1 MPTLDLFAV
10 FDEFNSS
17 YEGSDKEKRIA
28 MTHEQILSNTAVRER
43 SILRNVYLWMTM
55 GLALTGVISLGMAGN
70 PSMVRALA
78 SNPMLFFGAIIGEF
92 VLVMYLSARIMK
104 MSATAATLGFAAY
117 AALNGVTLS
126 VIFLAYTG
134 ESIAQAFFVAGGTFA
149 GMSLWATVTKRDLSS
164 IGNYLFMGLIG
175 IIVASVVNIFFRS
188 DVFSLLISLVGVA
201 LFLGLTAYDT
211 QMIQRWNRQF
221 GSSIGETDYV
231 RLSIMG
237 ALKLYLDFI
246 NLFLFFLRIFGR
258 RN

>member
-1 MPTLDLFAV
+1 M
-10 FDEFNSS
+10 
-17 YEGSDKEKRIA
+17 
-28 MTHEQILSNTAVRER
+28 SNTGLREQ

-55 GLALTGVISLGMAGN
+55 GLALTGVISLGMASN
-70 PSMVRALA
+70 PGMIRAFA
-78 SNPMLFFGAIIGEF
+78 SNPVLFFGAIIGELA
-92 VLVMYLSARIMK
+92 LVIFLSARLMK
-104 MSATAATLGFAAY
+104 MSATAATLGFAGY
-117 AALNGVTLS
+117 AALNGLTIS

-134 ESIAQAFFVAGGTFA
+134 QSIAQAFFVAGGTFA

-175 IIVASVVNIFFRS
+175 LIIASVVNIFFRS
-188 DVFSLLISLVGVA
+188 DTFSFLISIVGVV

-211 QMIQRWNRQF
+211 QMIKRWNQQF
-221 GSSIGETDYV
+221 GSSISEADYV
-231 RLSIMG
+231 KLSIMG